1 MIISKGLIARP
12 IGFCDFFI
20 LFITVKNDMFAMS
33 TGSGAR
39 ISVESRDGEVMKGGE
54 IAKMCSHDAWI
65 TAVMGIENRYWHL
78 IRRVTSVHSNHNI
91 FRIRKMPI
99 AHFEMDVR
107 VCAYLGSQ

>member
-20 LFITVKNDMFAMS
+20 LFIIVKNDMFAMS

-39 ISVESRDGEVMKGGE
+39 ISVESRDSEVVKGGE

-65 TAVMGIENRYWHL
+65 
-78 IRRVTSVHSNHNI
+78 
-91 FRIRKMPI
+91 
-99 AHFEMDVR
+99 
-107 VCAYLGSQ
+107 CA